1 LQTRALPADRWY
13 NGVVMRLDVSQHLR
27 LQQQMK
33 LAPRLIQAMEILQ
46 LPMLALQERIETELV
61 SNPVL
66 EQRLGAPEVEEDVQA
81 PPAEDT
87 RDRGEQALVIRE
99 GNNRDDF
106 ERLADFS
113 AEYPESIA
121 PDAPVSRP
129 PPAGDRDRKLDAM
142 ANAPAHDENLNEYL
156 AGQWAFV
163 EATQPVHDAG
173 ELIIAYIE
181 ADGYLRTT
189 LEELIGKTDPPTPL
203 EALTAALPLVQALDP
218 AGVGAR
224 NLSECL
230 LLQLAIEQATG
241 RDVALEI
248 ELVRSFLRDIE
259 LNRLPQVARKTG
271 KTIEQVKAALENLS
285 HLNPRPGAL
294 VGTTIVPIVLPD
306 LIVEIG
312 DDGEPVVRMADGN
325 TPRLSVSKDY
335 RKMADDRSTDRAAR
349 TFLRRNM
356 QSARWLIDA
365 IQQRRYTV
373 QRVAEEVFQ
382 VQKEFLEHG
391 EQALHPLPM
400 ATVARK
406 VNVHV
411 ATVSRAVAGKYVQTP
426 RGIFPLRMF
435 FSGGKTS
442 AGGEDMAWDALKV
455 KLKEVIDAE
464 DKNDP
469 LNDDELAAE
478 MTRHGCVIARRTVT
492 KYRKLLDIPP
502 ARKRR
507 LY

>member
-1 LQTRALPADRWY
+1 
-13 NGVVMRLDVSQHLR
+13 
-27 LQQQMK
+27 
-33 LAPRLIQAMEILQ
+33 
-46 LPMLALQERIETELV
+46 
-61 SNPVL
+61 
-66 EQRLGAPEVEEDVQA
+66 
-81 PPAEDT
+81 
-87 RDRGEQALVIRE
+87 
-99 GNNRDDF
+99 
-106 ERLADFS
+106 
-113 AEYPESIA
+113 
-121 PDAPVSRP
+121 
-129 PPAGDRDRKLDAM
+129 
-142 ANAPAHDENLNEYL
+142 
-156 AGQWAFV
+156 
-163 EATQPVHDAG
+163 
-173 ELIIAYIE
+173 
-181 ADGYLRTT
+181 
-189 LEELIGKTDPPTPL
+189 
-203 EALTAALPLVQALDP
+203 
-218 AGVGAR
+218 
-224 NLSECL
+224 
-230 LLQLAIEQATG
+230 
-241 RDVALEI
+241 
-248 ELVRSFLRDIE
+248 
-259 LNRLPQVARKTG
+259 
-271 KTIEQVKAALENLS
+271 
-285 HLNPRPGAL
+285 
-294 VGTTIVPIVLPD
+294 VPIVLPD